1 MPVCEHKEINF
12 QIMRFNSTFGCP
24 NFYYMKN
31 TLLLLFALASFAV
44 RAQDFLDPS
53 RADVD
58 QTLAPFYHGVASGD
72 PLSDRVIL
80 WTRITSQNNTETVNW
95 EVATDTTFSTIVTSG
110 SATTDASKD
119 YTVKVD
125 ATGLQPNTW
134 YYYRFSNNGVYSI
147 KGRTRTAPVSGV
159 SNLRFAVV
167 ACSNYQSGYFNA
179 YRDIVTK
186 NDVDAVIHL
195 GDYYYEYGPDDFDP
209 GIDSSRIQEP
219 YKEIWTREDYRMR
232 SSFYKLDPDL
242 RAIHQQYPFIAVW
255 DDHETANDSWSGG
268 AENHTDSAE
277 GYWNDRKEFARETYF
292 EWMPIRDVHS
302 SVDTI
307 HRTIPYGNLV
317 DLIMIDSRLEG
328 REVQAGTSGATVTDT
343 NRTMLGTAQR
353 EWLLQQLSNSTA
365 KWKLIGNQVMVSPL
379 RVLGTAVNQD
389 QWDGY
394 PAERTKVLS
403 HIQNNNID
411 NVVILTGDI
420 HTSWANDIPVDIN
433 NYTASTGA
441 GSVAVEYVCTS
452 VTSGS
457 FITFSVPVSII
468 QAFNPNI
475 KYAELSKRGYLL
487 LDVTDQKVQ
496 GDWIY
501 MSTIESK
508 NYTANT
514 AASWCDLDGDNH
526 LTQCA
531 GPLTPRG
538 SLPVLAPI
546 VSGIKNVQ
554 QDVVMISCFP
564 NPFTDEVKIQYYLFK
579 PGKAEIRVTTMDG
592 KTVYTK
598 TEQHGTGLYNTELPL
613 NNLAKGTYLVSITAG
628 GKTYSQQMVKAN

>member
-1 MPVCEHKEINF
+1 
-12 QIMRFNSTFGCP
+12 
-24 NFYYMKN
+24 MKKA
-31 TLLLLFALASFAV
+31 LLLLFAFPFMTY
-44 RAQDFLDPS
+44 AQEYLDAS

-58 QTLAPFYHGVASGD
+58 NALAPFYHGVASGD

-80 WTRITSQNNTETVNW
+80 WTRITSQNASETIGW
-95 EVATDTTFSTIVTSG
+95 EIATDTTFTTIINSG
-110 SATTDASKD
+110 TTTTNANKD

-134 YYYRFSNNGVYSI
+134 YYYRFSNNGTYSL
-147 KGRTRTAPVSGV
+147 KGRTKTSPVSGV
-159 SNLRFAVV
+159 TNLRFAVV

-179 YRDIVTK
+179 YRDIVNK

-219 YKEIWTREDYRMR
+219 YKEVWTLEDYRMR
-232 SSFYKLDPDL
+232 HSFYKLDPDL
-242 RAIHQQYPFIAVW
+242 RAIHQQYPFVTVW
-255 DDHETANDSWSGG
+255 DDHESANDSWSGG
-268 AENHTDSAE
+268 AENHTDGTE
-277 GYWNDRKEFARETYF
+277 GQWPDRKNFSRQTYF
-292 EWMPIRDVHS
+292 EWMPIRDVNA

-307 HRTIPYGNLV
+307 HRVIPMGNLL
-317 DLIMIDSRLEG
+317 DLIMIDTRLEG
-328 REVQAGTSGATVTDT
+328 REVQAGTTGATATDT
-343 NRTMLGTAQR
+343 NRTMLGQAQLN
-353 EWLLQQLSNSTA
+353 WFKQQISNSTA

-379 RVLGTAVNQD
+379 KVLGTAVNAD

-394 PAERTKVLS
+394 PAERKKILT
-403 HIQNNNID
+403 HIESNNID

-420 HTSWANDIPVDIN
+420 HTSWANDIPVDLA
-433 NYTASTGA
+433 NYTANTGA

-457 FITFSVPVSII
+457 FITFTVPVSII

-496 GDWIY
+496 GDWVY
-501 MSTIESK
+501 MNTIESRTF
-508 NYTANT
+508 TAST
-514 AASWCDLDGDNH
+514 AASWCDLDGANH
-526 LTQCA
+526 LTACA

-538 SLPVLAPI
+538 SLPVLAPV
-546 VSGIKNVQ
+546 VSGIK
-554 QDVVMISCFP
+554 DVKNDMIIISCFP
-564 NPFTDEVKIQYYLFK
+564 NPFTEEVKVQYYLFN
-579 PGKAEIRVTTMDG
+579 PGKVAMTVTNLDG

-598 TEQHGTGLYNTELPL
+598 TENSGVGLFDAELPL
-613 NNLAKGTYLVSITAG
+613 QNLSAGTYIVSITAG
-628 GKTYSQQMVKAN
+628 GKTYSQQMVKAK

>member
-1 MPVCEHKEINF
+1 M
-12 QIMRFNSTFGCP
+12 
-24 NFYYMKN
+24 
-31 TLLLLFALASFAV
+31 
-44 RAQDFLDPS
+44 DPS

-80 WTRITSQNNTETVNW
+80 WTRITSQNLSETVAW
-95 EVATDTTFSTIVTSG
+95 EIATDTTFTTIVNSG
-110 SATTDASKD
+110 SVTTDANKD

-125 ATGLQPNTW
+125 ATGLQPDTW
-134 YYYRFSNNGVYSI
+134 YYYRFSNNGNYSL

-179 YRDIVTK
+179 YRDIVNK

-232 SSFYKLDPDL
+232 NSFYKLDPDL
-242 RAIHQQYPFIAVW
+242 RTIHQQFPFIVVW
-255 DDHETANDSWSGG
+255 DDHESANDSWSGG
-268 AENHTDSAE
+268 AENHTDSVE
-277 GYWNDRKEFARETYF
+277 GIWSDRKNFARETYF
-292 EWMPIRDVHS
+292 EWMPIRNVHA

-307 HRTIPYGNLV
+307 HRVIPYGNLL
-317 DLIMIDSRLEG
+317 DLIMIDTRLEG
-328 REVQAGTSGATVTDT
+328 REIQAGTTGAATDT
-343 NRTMLGTAQR
+343 NRTMLGYTQR
-353 EWLLQQLSNSTA
+353 DWLLQQLSNSTA
-365 KWKLIGNQVMVSPL
+365 KWRIIGNQVMVSPL
-379 RVLGTAVNQD
+379 KVLGTAVNPD

-394 PAERTKVLS
+394 PAERKKILS
-403 HIQNNNID
+403 HIEDNNID
-411 NVVILTGDI
+411 NVVVLTGDI
-420 HTSWANDIPVDIN
+420 HTSWANDLPVDIN
-433 NYTASTGA
+433 NYTAATGA

-457 FITFSVPVSII
+457 FITFAVPVSII
-468 QAFNPNI
+468 QAFNANI

-487 LDVTDQKVQ
+487 LDVTNQKVQ
-496 GDWIY
+496 GDWLY
-501 MSTIESK
+501 VNTIESR
-508 NYTANT
+508 TFTTST
-514 AASWCDLDGDNH
+514 AASWCDVDGANH

-538 SLPVLAPI
+538 NLPVLAPVI
-546 VSGIKNVQ
+546 SGVKNIQ
-554 QDVVMISCFP
+554 PELIIISCFP
-564 NPFTDEVKIQYYLFK
+564 NPFTDEVNIQYHLSK
-579 PGKAEIRVTTMDG
+579 AGKAEMRVTTLDG
-592 KTVYTK
+592 KIVYSK
-598 TEQHGTGLYNTELPL
+598 TEQSNGPGLYNAELNL
-613 NNLAKGTYLVSITAG
+613 NTLAAGTYIVSITAG

>member
-1 MPVCEHKEINF
+1 
-12 QIMRFNSTFGCP
+12 
-24 NFYYMKN
+24 MKKL
-31 TLLLLFALASFAV
+31 LLLLFALPFFAH
-44 RAQDFLDPS
+44 AQDYLDPS

-58 QTLAPFYHGVASGD
+58 NALAPFYHGVASGD

-80 WTRITSQNNTETVNW
+80 WTRITSQNATETVGW
-95 EVATDTTFSTIVTSG
+95 QIATDTTFTTIVNSG
-110 SATTDASKD
+110 TTTTDASKD

-134 YYYRFSNNGVYSI
+134 YYYRFSNNGVYSL
-147 KGRTRTAPVSGV
+147 KGRTRTSPVSGV
-159 SNLRFAVV
+159 TNLRFAVV

-179 YRDIVTK
+179 YRDIVSK

-219 YKEIWTREDYRMR
+219 YKEVWTLEDYRQR
-232 SSFYKLDPDL
+232 HSFYKLDPDL
-242 RAIHQQYPFIAVW
+242 RAIHQQYPFITVW
-255 DDHETANDSWSGG
+255 DDHESANDSWSGG
-268 AENHTDSAE
+268 AENHTDSVE
-277 GYWNDRKEFARETYF
+277 GFWPNRKSFSRQTYF
-292 EWMPIRDVHS
+292 EWMPIRDVHT

-307 HRTIPYGNLV
+307 HRVIPMGNLV

-328 REVQAGTSGATVTDT
+328 RQQQAGTTGATVTDT
-343 NRTMLGTAQR
+343 NRTMLGQAQLD
-353 EWLLQQLSNSTA
+353 WFKQQLSNSTA

-379 RVLGTAVNQD
+379 KVLGTAVNQD

-394 PAERTKVLS
+394 PSERTKILS

-420 HTSWANDIPVDIN
+420 HTSWANDIPVDLG
-433 NYTASTGA
+433 NYTANTGA

-475 KYAELSKRGYLL
+475 KYADLSKRGYLL

-496 GDWIY
+496 GDWLY
-501 MSTIESK
+501 MSTIESR
-508 NYTANT
+508 TFTSST
-514 AASWCDLDGDNH
+514 AASWCDLDGANH

-538 SLPVLAPI
+538 NLPVQAPVI
-546 VSGIKNVQ
+546 SGIKNVKN
-554 QDVVMISCFP
+554 DMVMISCFP
-564 NPFTDEVKIQYYLFK
+564 NPFTEEVKIQYYLFK
-579 PGKAEIRVTTMDG
+579 PAKVELRVTTLEG
-592 KTVYTK
+592 KTVYSK
-598 TEQHGTGLYNTELPL
+598 TENNNTGLFDTQLSL
-613 NNLAKGTYLVSITAG
+613 QNLSAGTYIVSITEG
-628 GKTYSQQMVKAN
+628 GKTYTQQMIKAR